1 MTAPMDLYEE
11 VDSFESFEEATSADE
26 FRLLNFKKPLRAPGG
41 LSTATLNTPKGP
53 AKLTLPSSV
62 ATLTQYRTL
71 ESAVNALTARLN
83 TTTAQLAQVRREL
96 AAAKATQMGAGGG
109 MSGMLFSLLGQRK
122 LREDLEEHTHPG
134 NDKPPQFTGDSGG
147 LDSLLPLLLL
157 QPNLFG
163 GQPAAGTPG
172 TSGQEAMSPL
182 LMLILLD
189 LL

>member
-11 VDSFESFEEATSADE
+11 VDSFESFDEATSADE

-83 TTTAQLAQVRREL
+83 TTTAQLAQMRREL

-109 MSGMLFSLLGQRK
+109 MSGMLFSLLGQKK
-122 LREDLEEHTHPG
+122 LRDDLEEHTHPV
-134 NDKPPQFTGDSGG
+134 DKGKPVLSGDSGG

-163 GQPAAGTPG
+163 GQMASSPG
-172 TSGQEAMSPL
+172 SPGQEAMSPL
-182 LMLILLD
+182 LMLIMLD

>member
-83 TTTAQLAQVRREL
+83 TTTAQVAQLRKEL
-96 AAAKATQMGAGGG
+96 VAAKAAQLGAGGG
-109 MSGMLFSLLGQRK
+109 MSGMLFSLLGQKK
-122 LREDLEEHTHPG
+122 LRDDLDEHTHPG
-134 NDKPPQFTGDSGG
+134 NDKPPQFTSDSGG

-157 QPNLFG
+157 QPNVFG
-163 GQPAAGTPG
+163 GQPAGTPG
-172 TSGQEAMSPL
+172 TTGQEAMSPL

>member
-11 VDSFESFEEATSADE
+11 VDSFEGFEEATSADE

-41 LSTATLNTPKGP
+41 LTTATLNTPKGP
-53 AKLTLPSSV
+53 AKLTLPASV

-71 ESAVNALTARLN
+71 ESVVNALTVRLN
-83 TTTAQLAQVRREL
+83 TTTAQLAHVRREL
-96 AAAKATQMGAGGG
+96 ATVKSTQVGAGGG
-109 MSGMLFSLLGQRK
+109 MSGMLFSLLGQKK
-122 LREDLEEHTHPG
+122 LREDLEEHTHSDVG
-134 NDKPPQFTGDSGG
+134 AKADLSGASGG

-163 GQPAAGTPG
+163 GQPSSAPG
-172 TSGQEAMSPL
+172 GPGQDAMSPM
-182 LMLILLD
+182 LMLIMLD